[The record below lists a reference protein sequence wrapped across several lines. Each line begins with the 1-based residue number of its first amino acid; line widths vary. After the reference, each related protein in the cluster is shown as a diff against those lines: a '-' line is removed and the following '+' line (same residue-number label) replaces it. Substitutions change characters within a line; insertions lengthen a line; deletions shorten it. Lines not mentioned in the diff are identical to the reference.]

1 MNIIV
6 LVKRIGHMIELDQD
20 ASRESSREPRING
33 TDKNAVEEAV
43 RLREKYGGRVI
54 TITMGSTNSQDIL
67 RETLAIGAD
76 EAILLCDDSFEGADA
91 HATVT
96 VLEAAITKI
105 LDYDLIIC
113 GAYSDDMYAFQIG
126 PRIAEVCNLPQITYA
141 TRIIIEGRRVIAE
154 RELEYEKQTVETKL
168 PCLITVLPE
177 LNKPRTPSSDER
189 TAASRKSITVWDAAD
204 LSLSEDEV
212 GFNGSLVDV
221 LRSTKFSVNKKPVT
235 LQGEEQE
242 VIGKIVDILKREGVL
257 GEN

>member
-6 LVKRIGHMIELDQD
+6 LVKRIGHMIELDED
-20 ASRESSREPRING
+20 AIRESSREPRING

-43 RLREKYGGRVI
+43 RLREKHGGRVI

-67 RETLAIGAD
+67 RETLAMGAD
-76 EAILLCDDSFEGADA
+76 EAVLLCDDAFEGSDP

-154 RELEYEKQTVETKL
+154 RDIEFENQTVEAKL

-177 LNKPRTPSSDER
+177 LNEPRRPSSDDWT
-189 TAASRKSITVWDAAD
+189 TASSKSITVWDAAD
-204 LSLSEDEV
+204 LSLTEDEV
-212 GFNGSLVDV
+212 GFNGSLIDV
-221 LRSTKFSVNKKPVT
+221 LRSTRFSVSKKPVA

-242 VIGKIVDILKREGVL
+242 VIGKIVDVLKREGVL
-257 GEN
+257 REN

>member
-1 MNIIV
+1 MIIV
-6 LVKRIGHMIELDQD
+6 LVKRIGHMIELGQN
-20 ASRESSREPRING
+20 AAEESNRESRING

-54 TITMGSTNSQDIL
+54 AITMGPIDSQEVL
-67 RETLAIGAD
+67 REALAMGAD
-76 EAILLCDDSFEGADA
+76 EAVLLCDDAFEGSDP

-105 LDYDLIIC
+105 LDYDMILC
-113 GAYSDDMYAFQIG
+113 GAYSDDLYAFQIG

-154 RELEYEKQTVETKL
+154 RDIEFENQTVEAKL

-177 LNKPRTPSSDER
+177 LNEPRRPSSDDWT
-189 TAASRKSITVWDAAD
+189 TASSKSITVWDAAD
-204 LSLSEDEV
+204 LSLTEDEV
-212 GFNGSLVDV
+212 GFNGSLIDV
-221 LRSTKFSVNKKPVT
+221 LRSTRFSVSKKPVA

-242 VIGKIVDILKREGVL
+242 VIDKIVDVLKREGVL
-257 GEN
+257 REN

>member
-6 LVKRIGHMIELDQD
+6 LVKGIGHTTELDQNGT
-20 ASRESSREPRING
+20 RESSRELRING

-54 TITMGSTNSQDIL
+54 AITMGPADSQEIL
-67 RETLAIGAD
+67 RETLAMGAD
-76 EAILLCDDSFEGADA
+76 EAILLSDDSFEGSDP

-105 LDYDLIIC
+105 LDYDLIMC
-113 GAYSDDMYAFQIG
+113 GAYSDDLYAFQIG

-154 RELEYEKQTVETKL
+154 RDIECEKQVVEAKL
-168 PCLITVLPE
+168 PCLITVLPD
-177 LNKPRTPSSDER
+177 LNEPRTPSSDDR
-189 TAASRKSITVWDAAD
+189 ITASRKSITVWDATD
-204 LSLSEDEV
+204 LSLTEDEV
-212 GFNGSLVDV
+212 GFNGSLTDV
-221 LRSTKFSVNKKPVT
+221 LRSRKFSLSKKPVV
-235 LQGEEQE
+235 LQGDEQE

-257 GEN
+257 GAN

>member
-1 MNIIV
+1 
-6 LVKRIGHMIELDQD
+6 MIELGQN
-20 ASRESSREPRING
+20 AAEESNRESRING

-54 TITMGSTNSQDIL
+54 AITMGPIDSQEVL
-67 RETLAIGAD
+67 REALAMGAD
-76 EAILLCDDSFEGADA
+76 EAVLLCDDAFEGSDP

-105 LDYDLIIC
+105 LDYDMILC
-113 GAYSDDMYAFQIG
+113 GAYSDDLYAFQIG

-154 RELEYEKQTVETKL
+154 RDIEFENQTVEAKL

-177 LNKPRTPSSDER
+177 LNEPRRPSSDDWT
-189 TAASRKSITVWDAAD
+189 TASSKSITVWDAAD
-204 LSLSEDEV
+204 LSLTEDEV
-212 GFNGSLVDV
+212 GFNGSLIDV
-221 LRSTKFSVNKKPVT
+221 LRSTRFSVSKKPVA

-242 VIGKIVDILKREGVL
+242 VIGKIVDVLKREGVL
-257 GEN
+257 REN